1 MLKCSFKNNAI
12 YRDGVSVFSVV
23 EQGCCRGAVTIPQ
36 QPLLFQNLRE
46 RISMDLFV
54 PYRMFVGSFLPNC
67 LLRYPNLSSSAKL
80 LWARLSQY
88 SGEKGYCWPKQEVL
102 AEEIGLSS
110 ERVRKLLKEL
120 ETEGFIKVER
130 PSGVDRLNHAPNKY
144 YFVYH
149 EIFRPTQPGQES
161 GEESGGK
168 VPPVPGAND
177 RPAAVGN
184 ALPITITEK
193 GKVKENKKLHSEMIS
208 NTQQVTKP
216 AHRRTIPPGA
226 VSPPTPKK
234 DTALIKAFPVQFLD
248 SRRLMNTWDEFV
260 SYRKQIKSPIRT
272 SNVGAKLVNLSN
284 GDADLAVAIMQQ
296 SMANEWRGLFDIK
309 GDSGGANKFLGKG
322 NKNTDSGK
330 YAGIGKVIQLD

>member
-1 MLKCSFKNNAI
+1 
-12 YRDGVSVFSVV
+12 
-23 EQGCCRGAVTIPQ
+23 
-36 QPLLFQNLRE
+36 
-46 RISMDLFV
+46 
-54 PYRMFVGSFLPNC
+54 MFVGSFLPNC

-88 SGEKGYCWPKQEVL
+88 SGERGYCWPKQEVL

-149 EIFRPTQPGQES
+149 EIFRPTQPGQGS
-161 GEESGGK
+161 GNETPAPGPGENNRSGAGENNRPIISKEKNQIEES
-168 VPPVPGAND
+168 
-177 RPAAVGN
+177 
-184 ALPITITEK
+184 
-193 GKVKENKKLHSEMIS
+193 KKLHTANKLPNNLEHIPKS
-208 NTQQVTKP
+208 
-216 AHRRTIPPGA
+216 RRTLPPGA
-226 VSPPTPKK
+226 VPLPTPNK
-234 DTALIKAFPVQFLD
+234 DTALIKAFPIQFLD
-248 SRRLMNTWDEFV
+248 SSRLMHIWNEFV

-284 GDADLAVAIMQQ
+284 GDADLAVAIMRQ
-296 SMANEWRGLFDIK
+296 SMDNEWRGLFDIK